1 MIVASRGMSDEP
13 FFVLSV
19 FYILVMLFV
28 TLKDTSISIINTLK
42 SRKFKGTS
50 GNIFPKNWGLT
61 DENPINK
68 T

>member
-13 FFVLSV
+13 FFFLTV

-42 SRKFKGTS
+42 SGKFKDTS
-50 GNIFPKNWGLT
+50 GNIFPKN
-61 DENPINK
+61 
-68 T
+68 

>member
-50 GNIFPKNWGLT
+50 GNIFPKN
-61 DENPINK
+61 
-68 T
+68 